1 MASPDPILNLRAVHK
16 SYPRGGANDGVKV
29 LSNIDL
35 TVARGE
41 SLAIVGPSGSG
52 KSTLLN
58 IIGALDQ
65 PTSGQVELEGERLNE
80 LDDRQL
86 ARVRSGKIGF
96 IFQAHHLLPQCS
108 VVENVLLPTLAAERP
123 GRSGAE
129 QRANE
134 LLDRVGLK
142 DRMTH
147 RPGELSGG
155 ECQRVAVVRALINQ
169 PILLLADEPTG
180 ALDQASAQTLAQ
192 LLIELNRE
200 KQVTLILVTHAL
212 DLARRMA
219 RVKELR
225 DGQFVEGQRA
235 SS

>member
-16 SYPRGGANDGVKV
+16 SYPRAGSDDGVKV

-58 IIGALDQ
+58 IIGTLDQ

-86 ARVRSGKIGF
+86 AAVRSRKIGF

-108 VVENVLLPTLAAERP
+108 VLENVLLPTLAAERQSRP
-123 GRSGAE
+123 GAE
-129 QRANE
+129 KRANE

-169 PILLLADEPTG
+169 PILLLADAPTG

-200 KQVTLILVTHAL
+200 KQVTLILVTHAP
-212 DLARRMA
+212 DLARRMG

-225 DGQFVEGQRA
+225 DGQFVEGHPA
-235 SS
+235 S